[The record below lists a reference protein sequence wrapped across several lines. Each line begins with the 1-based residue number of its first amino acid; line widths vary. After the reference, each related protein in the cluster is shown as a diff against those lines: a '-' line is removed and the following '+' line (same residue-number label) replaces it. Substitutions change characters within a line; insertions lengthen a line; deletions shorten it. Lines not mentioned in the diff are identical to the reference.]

1 MSSIPSS
8 AKPDTIATLKAQLAE
23 SGDGILEN
31 IAAEHQLSLMD
42 VIQCLPEALWT
53 RVSGEYFTDVMSELA
68 EWGPLN
74 IIVHTEDAII
84 EVQSQVPAGS
94 LGHGYY
100 NLKGGQPLGGHL
112 KPDRISD
119 IVFLTRPF
127 MGVDTAS
134 VQFLNSQGACV
145 FKVYVGRDESRAL
158 RKDQLERFQA
168 FKDRLRVDE
177 AGVEPC

>member
-1 MSSIPSS
+1 MSSTSS
-8 AKPDTIATLKAQLAE
+8 DKQDSIATLKARLAE

-42 VIQCLPEALWT
+42 VIQCLPNALWT
-53 RVSGEYFTDVMSELA
+53 RVRGEHFTGVMNELA
-68 EWGPLN
+68 EWGLLN

-84 EVQSQVPAGS
+84 EVQSQVPEGS

-100 NLKGGQPLGGHL
+100 NLKGGHPLSGHL
-112 KPDRISD
+112 KPDRITD

-134 VQFLNSQGACV
+134 IQFLNGQGKCA
-145 FKVYVGRDESRAL
+145 FKVYVGRDETRSL
-158 RKDQLERFQA
+158 RQDQLKHFHSL
-168 FKDRLRVDE
+168 KNRLSAAATE
-177 AGVEPC
+177 AAPC